1 MLLRRVK
8 HADGDP
14 FALEERLM
22 PMNTVSRLTREI
34 FRENLPVFK
43 ILEDSGRTNI
53 VRVTYIIS
61 GSPLTRPEADVL
73 QTDLA
78 APILRREG
86 ICFDARGEPVMFS
99 QVTFLADKIELRFEF
114 HKEDSNWGAISLI

>member
-8 HADGDP
+8 YADGGP
-14 FALEERLM
+14 FALEERLI
-22 PMNTVSRLTREI
+22 PMNAVSRRTRED

-43 ILEDSGRTNI
+43 ILEDSGRTKI

-61 GSPLTRPEADVL
+61 DSPLTRPEAHVL
-73 QTDLA
+73 QADLA

-86 ICFDARGEPVMFS
+86 IYFDARDEPVMFGR
-99 QVTFLADKIELRFEF
+99 VTFLADKIEPHFEF
-114 HKEDSNWGAISLI
+114 HKEDGNWGAISLI